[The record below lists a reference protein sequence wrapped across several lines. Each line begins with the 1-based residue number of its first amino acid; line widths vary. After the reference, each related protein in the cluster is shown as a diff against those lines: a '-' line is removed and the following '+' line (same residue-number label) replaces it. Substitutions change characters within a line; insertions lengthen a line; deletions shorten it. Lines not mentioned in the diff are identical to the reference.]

1 MVTSNQKHICKNL
14 TQNSKQTSA
23 FLTLTRF
30 PKPRPELSENS
41 MQHYY
46 IKSASAFSVGSQH
59 DATRIC
65 CRAPVSAAQRPHVS
79 IDISCP
85 QGAQQKTRRTSLLL
99 SIEGTDRQTTDTRPL
114 HRPCFAY
121 YAGSVK
127 KQNCHSLTLAS
138 GTADHNSDSTGY
150 KPGARFTKYLTI
162 YRKIDLR

>member
-85 QGAQQKTRRTSLLL
+85 QGAQQKNPPHVAAAVDR
-99 SIEGTDRQTTDTRPL
+99 GDRQTDDGHPTVTHTL
-114 HRPCFAY
+114 HRVLC
-121 YAGSVK
+121 GQRQETELS
-127 KQNCHSLTLAS
+127 
-138 GTADHNSDSTGY
+138 
-150 KPGARFTKYLTI
+150 
-162 YRKIDLR
+162 

>member
-1 MVTSNQKHICKNL
+1 MKERKTKRITELAVKILHSMVTSNQKHTCKNL

-23 FLTLTRF
+23 FLTLNRF

-85 QGAQQKTRRTSLLL
+85 QGAQQKKPAARRCCCRSRGQTDRRRTPDRY
-99 SIEGTDRQTTDTRPL
+99 TDPVSHTMR
-114 HRPCFAY
+114 A
-121 YAGSVK
+121 
-127 KQNCHSLTLAS
+127 AS
-138 GTADHNSDSTGY
+138 RNRTV
-150 KPGARFTKYLTI
+150 I
-162 YRKIDLR
+162 V